1 MINKRL
7 VRLLGDSVHHI
18 KLNVVWNF
26 IALIANVVAIF
37 TIGGLLEDAYYK
49 RATTNGIIKMVL
61 IVGIVILIRVCCN
74 LLAAKSSYLASS
86 NVKQV
91 LREKVYK
98 KLLRLGIS
106 YQEQVSTS
114 EVVQVSVEGIEQL
127 EIYFGKYL
135 PQLFYSLLAPFTLF
149 IILSFVSFKSAIV
162 LLICVPLIPVSIVAV
177 QKFAK
182 KLLNKYWGIYTEL
195 GDSFLENLQGLTTL
209 KIYQADKQKA
219 KEMDVE
225 AERFRKITMR
235 VLIMQLNSV
244 SIMDLIAFGG
254 AAHGVIVSVSQ
265 FQKGNIGIAG
275 TFAIIM
281 LASEFFIPL
290 RLLGSFFHIAM
301 NGMAASEK
309 LFRILDMEEP
319 NKNSEKIKDDNIEI
333 KFEKV
338 TFAYNKERDILKNVN
353 VKIQPNSF
361 VSFVG
366 ESGCGKSTLVSL
378 LMGINRGYQG
388 DILIGNKKLSDIS
401 EESIMNHITLVR
413 HNSHL
418 FKGTVEENLRIGK
431 PTATKKELDEVLKK
445 VNLYDFLYQEDGL
458 ATKLLEKASN
468 LSGGQCQRLALARA
482 LLHDTP
488 IYIFDEATSNIDVE
502 SENQIMSII
511 HELAKTKTV
520 ILISHRLANVVPSNQ
535 IFLLEGGKIAETGT
549 HEELLK
555 KQGTYANLFLNQKR
569 LEGYAGALQTPSI

>member
-7 VRLLGDSVHHI
+7 VRLLGNSVHHI
-18 KLNVVWNF
+18 KLNVLWNF

-37 TIGGLLEDAYYK
+37 TIGSLLEDAYFK
-49 RATTNGIIKMVL
+49 RATTNDIIKMVVV
-61 IVGIVILIRVCCN
+61 VGIVIIIRMCCH

-98 KLLRLGIS
+98 KLLKLGIS
-106 YQEQVSTS
+106 YQEHVSTS

-127 EIYFGKYL
+127 EIYFGRYL

-149 IILSFVSFKSAIV
+149 IILSFVNFKSAIV
-162 LLICVPLIPVSIVAV
+162 LLICVPLIPISIIAV

-182 KLLNKYWGIYTEL
+182 KLLNKYWGIYTDL

-209 KIYQADKQKA
+209 KIYQADEVKS

-235 VLIMQLNSV
+235 VLIMQLNSI
-244 SIMDLIAFGG
+244 SLMDLISFGG
-254 AAHGVIVSVSQ
+254 AALGVIVAVTQ
-265 FQKGNIGIAG
+265 FQKGNIGITE

-319 NKNSEKIKDDNIEI
+319 DKNGESLKKEDTEITFEKLSFAYDKERSILNNVNAKIK
-333 KFEKV
+333 
-338 TFAYNKERDILKNVN
+338 
-353 VKIQPNSF
+353 PNSF

-378 LMGINRGYQG
+378 IMGINRGYEG
-388 DILIGNKKLSDIS
+388 DILIGNKKLSEIS

-418 FKGTVEENLRIGK
+418 FKGTVEDNLRMAK
-431 PTATKKELDEVLKK
+431 PNATKKEMDEVLKK
-445 VNLYDFLYQEDGL
+445 VNLYDFLYQENGL
-458 ATKLLEKASN
+458 ETKLLEKASN

-520 ILISHRLANVVPSNQ
+520 ILISHRLANVVPSDQ
-535 IFLLEGGKIAETGT
+535 IFLLDGGKIAETGT
-549 HEELLK
+549 HEELLNK
-555 KQGTYANLFLNQKR
+555 RGVYANLYQSQMK
-569 LEGYAGALQTPSI
+569 LEGYAGNN